1 MDFKNEISEL
11 IINSIKKSNDLKIAS
26 QSIANDVNE
35 TSNQSITS
43 DNKTSNQ
50 SITSDNETNNQNMI
64 NLNRENIANF
74 LETPKDKKN
83 GDVSF
88 PCFRLA
94 KILKRSPIEI
104 ANIIKENIDIENTV
118 VSKIDIVNGFLNFYI
133 DKNKIA
139 QSVISKFNINEETYG
154 SSDEGKG
161 KNVIVEY
168 SSPNIAK
175 PFHIGHLKTT
185 ILGNSL
191 YNMYKFLGYNTIGI
205 NHLGDYGTQFAKLIV
220 AYDKW
225 KNEYDLSVDP
235 ITKLSEMYVR
245 INKLCE
251 EDENVLNEC
260 RNTFKKL
267 ENGDPHCVDIW
278 KKFKEV
284 SLAEFQKIYDLLGI
298 KFDSMNGESF
308 YSDKLNEVVE
318 LLEKSG
324 KLEES
329 NGAKI
334 VDLSDVGIDTPC
346 IIQKANGSSIYAT
359 RDLAAILYR
368 ARTYDFDKCLY
379 VVGNEQTLH
388 FKQVFAVAKY
398 LGLDEKY
405 LNGLEH
411 VSYGMIRLPEG
422 RMSTRKGNFVKVED
436 LLNDAISKANEI
448 IKDRDIENKDEVAKK
463 VGIAAVVFDNLKESR
478 IKEQVFDVN
487 KALNFSGETGP
498 YIQYTVVR
506 TNSILNKAGYIPK
519 SEDVIPDKLTDDK
532 SISLLKTIGKFNET
546 ISSALKKSEPFY
558 VSRYLLD
565 LSKQFS
571 EFYNENKVICDDNDI
586 QNARLYLTYMTKTT
600 LTNGLKLLGID
611 VPEKM

>member
-1 MDFKNEISEL
+1 
-11 IINSIKKSNDLKIAS
+11 
-26 QSIANDVNE
+26 
-35 TSNQSITS
+35 
-43 DNKTSNQ
+43 
-50 SITSDNETNNQNMI
+50 
-64 NLNRENIANF
+64 
-74 LETPKDKKN
+74 
-83 GDVSF
+83 
-88 PCFRLA
+88 
-94 KILKRSPIEI
+94 
-104 ANIIKENIDIENTV
+104 
-118 VSKIDIVNGFLNFYI
+118 
-133 DKNKIA
+133 
-139 QSVISKFNINEETYG
+139 
-154 SSDEGKG
+154 
-161 KNVIVEY
+161 
-168 SSPNIAK
+168 
-175 PFHIGHLKTT
+175 
-185 ILGNSL
+185 
-191 YNMYKFLGYNTIGI
+191 MYKFLGYNTIGI

-225 KNEYDLSVDP
+225 ENEYDLSVDP

-519 SEDVIPDKLTDDK
+519 SEDVIADKLTDDK

-611 VPEKM
+611 VPDKM

>member
-1 MDFKNEISEL
+1 
-11 IINSIKKSNDLKIAS
+11 
-26 QSIANDVNE
+26 
-35 TSNQSITS
+35 
-43 DNKTSNQ
+43 
-50 SITSDNETNNQNMI
+50 
-64 NLNRENIANF
+64 
-74 LETPKDKKN
+74 
-83 GDVSF
+83 
-88 PCFRLA
+88 
-94 KILKRSPIEI
+94 
-104 ANIIKENIDIENTV
+104 
-118 VSKIDIVNGFLNFYI
+118 
-133 DKNKIA
+133 
-139 QSVISKFNINEETYG
+139 
-154 SSDEGKG
+154 
-161 KNVIVEY
+161 
-168 SSPNIAK
+168 
-175 PFHIGHLKTT
+175 
-185 ILGNSL
+185 
-191 YNMYKFLGYNTIGI
+191 MYKFLGYNTIGI

-611 VPEKM
+611 VPDKM

>member
-1 MDFKNEISEL
+1 
-11 IINSIKKSNDLKIAS
+11 
-26 QSIANDVNE
+26 
-35 TSNQSITS
+35 
-43 DNKTSNQ
+43 
-50 SITSDNETNNQNMI
+50 
-64 NLNRENIANF
+64 
-74 LETPKDKKN
+74 
-83 GDVSF
+83 
-88 PCFRLA
+88 
-94 KILKRSPIEI
+94 
-104 ANIIKENIDIENTV
+104 
-118 VSKIDIVNGFLNFYI
+118 
-133 DKNKIA
+133 
-139 QSVISKFNINEETYG
+139 
-154 SSDEGKG
+154 
-161 KNVIVEY
+161 
-168 SSPNIAK
+168 
-175 PFHIGHLKTT
+175 
-185 ILGNSL
+185 
-191 YNMYKFLGYNTIGI
+191 MYKFLGYNTIGI

-225 KNEYDLSVDP
+225 GNEYDLSVDP

-267 ENGDPHCVDIW
+267 ENGEPHCVDIW

-611 VPEKM
+611 VPDKM

>member
-1 MDFKNEISEL
+1 
-11 IINSIKKSNDLKIAS
+11 
-26 QSIANDVNE
+26 
-35 TSNQSITS
+35 
-43 DNKTSNQ
+43 
-50 SITSDNETNNQNMI
+50 
-64 NLNRENIANF
+64 
-74 LETPKDKKN
+74 
-83 GDVSF
+83 
-88 PCFRLA
+88 
-94 KILKRSPIEI
+94 
-104 ANIIKENIDIENTV
+104 
-118 VSKIDIVNGFLNFYI
+118 
-133 DKNKIA
+133 
-139 QSVISKFNINEETYG
+139 
-154 SSDEGKG
+154 
-161 KNVIVEY
+161 
-168 SSPNIAK
+168 
-175 PFHIGHLKTT
+175 
-185 ILGNSL
+185 
-191 YNMYKFLGYNTIGI
+191 MYKFLGYNTIGI

-267 ENGDPHCVDIW
+267 ENGEPHCVDIW

-284 SLAEFQKIYDLLGI
+284 SLAEFKKIYDLLGI

-334 VDLSDVGIDTPC
+334 VDLSDAGIDTPC

-422 RMSTRKGNFVKVED
+422 KMSTRKGNFVKVED

-611 VPEKM
+611 VPDKM

>member
-1 MDFKNEISEL
+1 
-11 IINSIKKSNDLKIAS
+11 
-26 QSIANDVNE
+26 
-35 TSNQSITS
+35 
-43 DNKTSNQ
+43 
-50 SITSDNETNNQNMI
+50 
-64 NLNRENIANF
+64 
-74 LETPKDKKN
+74 
-83 GDVSF
+83 
-88 PCFRLA
+88 
-94 KILKRSPIEI
+94 
-104 ANIIKENIDIENTV
+104 
-118 VSKIDIVNGFLNFYI
+118 
-133 DKNKIA
+133 
-139 QSVISKFNINEETYG
+139 
-154 SSDEGKG
+154 
-161 KNVIVEY
+161 
-168 SSPNIAK
+168 
-175 PFHIGHLKTT
+175 
-185 ILGNSL
+185 
-191 YNMYKFLGYNTIGI
+191 MYKFLGYNTIGI

-267 ENGDPHCVDIW
+267 ENGEPHCVDIW

-422 RMSTRKGNFVKVED
+422 KMSTRKGNFVKVED

-611 VPEKM
+611 VPDKM

>member
-1 MDFKNEISEL
+1 
-11 IINSIKKSNDLKIAS
+11 
-26 QSIANDVNE
+26 
-35 TSNQSITS
+35 
-43 DNKTSNQ
+43 
-50 SITSDNETNNQNMI
+50 
-64 NLNRENIANF
+64 
-74 LETPKDKKN
+74 
-83 GDVSF
+83 
-88 PCFRLA
+88 
-94 KILKRSPIEI
+94 
-104 ANIIKENIDIENTV
+104 
-118 VSKIDIVNGFLNFYI
+118 
-133 DKNKIA
+133 
-139 QSVISKFNINEETYG
+139 
-154 SSDEGKG
+154 
-161 KNVIVEY
+161 
-168 SSPNIAK
+168 
-175 PFHIGHLKTT
+175 
-185 ILGNSL
+185 
-191 YNMYKFLGYNTIGI
+191 MYKFLGYNTIGI

-267 ENGDPHCVDIW
+267 ENGEPHCVDIW

-611 VPEKM
+611 VPDKM

>member
-1 MDFKNEISEL
+1 M
-11 IINSIKKSNDLKIAS
+11 
-26 QSIANDVNE
+26 
-35 TSNQSITS
+35 
-43 DNKTSNQ
+43 
-50 SITSDNETNNQNMI
+50 
-64 NLNRENIANF
+64 
-74 LETPKDKKN
+74 
-83 GDVSF
+83 
-88 PCFRLA
+88 
-94 KILKRSPIEI
+94 
-104 ANIIKENIDIENTV
+104 
-118 VSKIDIVNGFLNFYI
+118 
-133 DKNKIA
+133 
-139 QSVISKFNINEETYG
+139 
-154 SSDEGKG
+154 
-161 KNVIVEY
+161 
-168 SSPNIAK
+168 
-175 PFHIGHLKTT
+175 
-185 ILGNSL
+185 
-191 YNMYKFLGYNTIGI
+191 
-205 NHLGDYGTQFAKLIV
+205 
-220 AYDKW
+220 
-225 KNEYDLSVDP
+225 
-235 ITKLSEMYVR
+235 
-245 INKLCE
+245 
-251 EDENVLNEC
+251 
-260 RNTFKKL
+260 
-267 ENGDPHCVDIW
+267 
-278 KKFKEV
+278 
-284 SLAEFQKIYDLLGI
+284 
-298 KFDSMNGESF
+298 
-308 YSDKLNEVVE
+308 
-318 LLEKSG
+318 
-324 KLEES
+324 EES

-422 RMSTRKGNFVKVED
+422 KMSTRKGNFVKVED

-611 VPEKM
+611 VPDKM

>member
-1 MDFKNEISEL
+1 MDFKNDISEL
-11 IINSIKKSNDLKIAS
+11 IINSIKKSNDLN
-26 QSIANDVNE
+26 IAN
-35 TSNQSITS
+35 QS
-43 DNKTSNQ
+43 
-50 SITSDNETNNQNMI
+50 
-64 NLNRENIANF
+64 IANF

-88 PCFRLA
+88 PCFKLA

-104 ANIIKENIDIENTV
+104 ANIIK

-139 QSVISKFNINEETYG
+139 QSVISKFNVKEKNYG

-267 ENGDPHCVDIW
+267 ENGEPHCVDIW

-611 VPEKM
+611 VPDKM

>member
-1 MDFKNEISEL
+1 
-11 IINSIKKSNDLKIAS
+11 
-26 QSIANDVNE
+26 
-35 TSNQSITS
+35 
-43 DNKTSNQ
+43 
-50 SITSDNETNNQNMI
+50 
-64 NLNRENIANF
+64 
-74 LETPKDKKN
+74 
-83 GDVSF
+83 
-88 PCFRLA
+88 
-94 KILKRSPIEI
+94 
-104 ANIIKENIDIENTV
+104 
-118 VSKIDIVNGFLNFYI
+118 
-133 DKNKIA
+133 
-139 QSVISKFNINEETYG
+139 
-154 SSDEGKG
+154 
-161 KNVIVEY
+161 
-168 SSPNIAK
+168 
-175 PFHIGHLKTT
+175 
-185 ILGNSL
+185 
-191 YNMYKFLGYNTIGI
+191 MYKFLGYNTIGI

-267 ENGDPHCVDIW
+267 ENGEPHCVDIW

-411 VSYGMIRLPEG
+411 VSYGMIRLLEG

-436 LLNDAISKANEI
+436 LLNDAICKANEI

-611 VPEKM
+611 VPDKM

>member
-1 MDFKNEISEL
+1 
-11 IINSIKKSNDLKIAS
+11 
-26 QSIANDVNE
+26 
-35 TSNQSITS
+35 
-43 DNKTSNQ
+43 
-50 SITSDNETNNQNMI
+50 
-64 NLNRENIANF
+64 
-74 LETPKDKKN
+74 
-83 GDVSF
+83 
-88 PCFRLA
+88 
-94 KILKRSPIEI
+94 
-104 ANIIKENIDIENTV
+104 
-118 VSKIDIVNGFLNFYI
+118 
-133 DKNKIA
+133 
-139 QSVISKFNINEETYG
+139 
-154 SSDEGKG
+154 
-161 KNVIVEY
+161 
-168 SSPNIAK
+168 
-175 PFHIGHLKTT
+175 
-185 ILGNSL
+185 
-191 YNMYKFLGYNTIGI
+191 MYKFLGYNTIGI

-225 KNEYDLSVDP
+225 ENEYDLSVDP

-611 VPEKM
+611 VPDKM

>member
-1 MDFKNEISEL
+1 
-11 IINSIKKSNDLKIAS
+11 
-26 QSIANDVNE
+26 
-35 TSNQSITS
+35 
-43 DNKTSNQ
+43 
-50 SITSDNETNNQNMI
+50 
-64 NLNRENIANF
+64 
-74 LETPKDKKN
+74 
-83 GDVSF
+83 
-88 PCFRLA
+88 
-94 KILKRSPIEI
+94 
-104 ANIIKENIDIENTV
+104 
-118 VSKIDIVNGFLNFYI
+118 
-133 DKNKIA
+133 
-139 QSVISKFNINEETYG
+139 
-154 SSDEGKG
+154 
-161 KNVIVEY
+161 
-168 SSPNIAK
+168 
-175 PFHIGHLKTT
+175 
-185 ILGNSL
+185 
-191 YNMYKFLGYNTIGI
+191 
-205 NHLGDYGTQFAKLIV
+205 
-220 AYDKW
+220 
-225 KNEYDLSVDP
+225 
-235 ITKLSEMYVR
+235 MYVR

-422 RMSTRKGNFVKVED
+422 RMSDKTSRRKN
-436 LLNDAISKANEI
+436 
-448 IKDRDIENKDEVAKK
+448 
-463 VGIAAVVFDNLKESR
+463 
-478 IKEQVFDVN
+478 VN
-487 KALNFSGETGP
+487 
-498 YIQYTVVR
+498 
-506 TNSILNKAGYIPK
+506 
-519 SEDVIPDKLTDDK
+519 
-532 SISLLKTIGKFNET
+532 
-546 ISSALKKSEPFY
+546 
-558 VSRYLLD
+558 
-565 LSKQFS
+565 
-571 EFYNENKVICDDNDI
+571 
-586 QNARLYLTYMTKTT
+586 
-600 LTNGLKLLGID
+600 
-611 VPEKM
+611 

>member
-1 MDFKNEISEL
+1 MDFKNDISEL
-11 IINSIKKSNDLKIAS
+11 IINSIKKSNDLN
-26 QSIANDVNE
+26 IAN
-35 TSNQSITS
+35 QS
-43 DNKTSNQ
+43 
-50 SITSDNETNNQNMI
+50 
-64 NLNRENIANF
+64 IANF

-88 PCFRLA
+88 PCFKLA
-94 KILKRSPIEI
+94 KIF
-104 ANIIKENIDIENTV
+104 ENTV

-139 QSVISKFNINEETYG
+139 QSVISKFNVKEKNYG

-235 ITKLSEMYVR
+235 ITKLSEM
-245 INKLCE
+245 
-251 EDENVLNEC
+251 
-260 RNTFKKL
+260 
-267 ENGDPHCVDIW
+267 PHCVDIW

-359 RDLAAILYR
+359 RDLI
-368 ARTYDFDKCLY
+368 RTC
-379 VVGNEQTLH
+379 
-388 FKQVFAVAKY
+388 
-398 LGLDEKY
+398 
-405 LNGLEH
+405 
-411 VSYGMIRLPEG
+411 
-422 RMSTRKGNFVKVED
+422 
-436 LLNDAISKANEI
+436 
-448 IKDRDIENKDEVAKK
+448 
-463 VGIAAVVFDNLKESR
+463 
-478 IKEQVFDVN
+478 
-487 KALNFSGETGP
+487 
-498 YIQYTVVR
+498 
-506 TNSILNKAGYIPK
+506 
-519 SEDVIPDKLTDDK
+519 
-532 SISLLKTIGKFNET
+532 
-546 ISSALKKSEPFY
+546 
-558 VSRYLLD
+558 
-565 LSKQFS
+565 
-571 EFYNENKVICDDNDI
+571 
-586 QNARLYLTYMTKTT
+586 
-600 LTNGLKLLGID
+600 
-611 VPEKM
+611 

>member
-1 MDFKNEISEL
+1 M
-11 IINSIKKSNDLKIAS
+11 
-26 QSIANDVNE
+26 
-35 TSNQSITS
+35 
-43 DNKTSNQ
+43 
-50 SITSDNETNNQNMI
+50 
-64 NLNRENIANF
+64 F
-74 LETPKDKKN
+74 L
-83 GDVSF
+83 S
-88 PCFRLA
+88 LA
-94 KILKRSPIEI
+94 
-104 ANIIKENIDIENTV
+104 
-118 VSKIDIVNGFLNFYI
+118 IVNGFLNFYI

-139 QSVISKFNINEETYG
+139 QSVISKFNVKEENYG

-225 KNEYDLSVDP
+225 ENEYDLSVDP

-611 VPEKM
+611 VPDKM

>member
-11 IINSIKKSNDLKIAS
+11 IINSIKKSNDLNIINKN
-26 QSIANDVNE
+26 IANDVNE

-43 DNKTSNQ
+43 DNKLSNQ
-50 SITSDNETNNQNMI
+50 SITSDNKTSNQNMI
-64 NLNRENIANF
+64 KLNRENIANF

-83 GDVSF
+83 GGVCF

-139 QSVISKFNINEETYG
+139 QSVISKFNVKEETYG

-225 KNEYDLSVDP
+225 GNEYDLSVEP

-267 ENGDPHCVDIW
+267 ENGEPHCVDIW

-611 VPEKM
+611 VPDKM

>member
-1 MDFKNEISEL
+1 
-11 IINSIKKSNDLKIAS
+11 
-26 QSIANDVNE
+26 
-35 TSNQSITS
+35 
-43 DNKTSNQ
+43 
-50 SITSDNETNNQNMI
+50 
-64 NLNRENIANF
+64 
-74 LETPKDKKN
+74 
-83 GDVSF
+83 
-88 PCFRLA
+88 
-94 KILKRSPIEI
+94 
-104 ANIIKENIDIENTV
+104 
-118 VSKIDIVNGFLNFYI
+118 
-133 DKNKIA
+133 
-139 QSVISKFNINEETYG
+139 
-154 SSDEGKG
+154 
-161 KNVIVEY
+161 
-168 SSPNIAK
+168 
-175 PFHIGHLKTT
+175 
-185 ILGNSL
+185 
-191 YNMYKFLGYNTIGI
+191 MYKFLGYNTIGI

-267 ENGDPHCVDIW
+267 ENGEPHCVDIW

-600 LTNGLKLLGID
+600 LTNGLKLLGIG
-611 VPEKM
+611 VPDKM

>member
-1 MDFKNEISEL
+1 
-11 IINSIKKSNDLKIAS
+11 
-26 QSIANDVNE
+26 
-35 TSNQSITS
+35 
-43 DNKTSNQ
+43 
-50 SITSDNETNNQNMI
+50 
-64 NLNRENIANF
+64 
-74 LETPKDKKN
+74 
-83 GDVSF
+83 
-88 PCFRLA
+88 
-94 KILKRSPIEI
+94 
-104 ANIIKENIDIENTV
+104 
-118 VSKIDIVNGFLNFYI
+118 
-133 DKNKIA
+133 
-139 QSVISKFNINEETYG
+139 
-154 SSDEGKG
+154 
-161 KNVIVEY
+161 
-168 SSPNIAK
+168 
-175 PFHIGHLKTT
+175 
-185 ILGNSL
+185 
-191 YNMYKFLGYNTIGI
+191 MYKFLGYNTIGI

-267 ENGDPHCVDIW
+267 ENGEPHCVDIW

-422 RMSTRKGNFVKVED
+422 KMSTRKGNFVKVED

-519 SEDVIPDKLTDDK
+519 SEDVIADKLTDDK

-611 VPEKM
+611 VPDKM

>member
-1 MDFKNEISEL
+1 
-11 IINSIKKSNDLKIAS
+11 
-26 QSIANDVNE
+26 
-35 TSNQSITS
+35 
-43 DNKTSNQ
+43 
-50 SITSDNETNNQNMI
+50 
-64 NLNRENIANF
+64 
-74 LETPKDKKN
+74 
-83 GDVSF
+83 
-88 PCFRLA
+88 
-94 KILKRSPIEI
+94 
-104 ANIIKENIDIENTV
+104 
-118 VSKIDIVNGFLNFYI
+118 
-133 DKNKIA
+133 
-139 QSVISKFNINEETYG
+139 
-154 SSDEGKG
+154 
-161 KNVIVEY
+161 
-168 SSPNIAK
+168 
-175 PFHIGHLKTT
+175 
-185 ILGNSL
+185 
-191 YNMYKFLGYNTIGI
+191 MYKFLGYNTIGI

-225 KNEYDLSVDP
+225 ENEYDLSVDP

-600 LTNGLKLLGID
+600 LTNGLKLLGIG
-611 VPEKM
+611 VPDKM

>member
-1 MDFKNEISEL
+1 
-11 IINSIKKSNDLKIAS
+11 
-26 QSIANDVNE
+26 
-35 TSNQSITS
+35 
-43 DNKTSNQ
+43 
-50 SITSDNETNNQNMI
+50 
-64 NLNRENIANF
+64 
-74 LETPKDKKN
+74 
-83 GDVSF
+83 
-88 PCFRLA
+88 
-94 KILKRSPIEI
+94 
-104 ANIIKENIDIENTV
+104 
-118 VSKIDIVNGFLNFYI
+118 
-133 DKNKIA
+133 
-139 QSVISKFNINEETYG
+139 
-154 SSDEGKG
+154 
-161 KNVIVEY
+161 
-168 SSPNIAK
+168 
-175 PFHIGHLKTT
+175 
-185 ILGNSL
+185 
-191 YNMYKFLGYNTIGI
+191 MYKFLGYNTIGI

-225 KNEYDLSVDP
+225 GNEYDLSVDP

-611 VPEKM
+611 VPDKM

>member
-1 MDFKNEISEL
+1 
-11 IINSIKKSNDLKIAS
+11 
-26 QSIANDVNE
+26 
-35 TSNQSITS
+35 
-43 DNKTSNQ
+43 
-50 SITSDNETNNQNMI
+50 
-64 NLNRENIANF
+64 
-74 LETPKDKKN
+74 
-83 GDVSF
+83 
-88 PCFRLA
+88 
-94 KILKRSPIEI
+94 
-104 ANIIKENIDIENTV
+104 
-118 VSKIDIVNGFLNFYI
+118 
-133 DKNKIA
+133 
-139 QSVISKFNINEETYG
+139 
-154 SSDEGKG
+154 
-161 KNVIVEY
+161 
-168 SSPNIAK
+168 
-175 PFHIGHLKTT
+175 
-185 ILGNSL
+185 
-191 YNMYKFLGYNTIGI
+191 MYKFLGYNTIGI

-225 KNEYDLSVDP
+225 ENEYDLSVDP

-519 SEDVIPDKLTDDK
+519 SEDVIADKLTDDK